1 MAGEIEAALDRL
13 NERKSALAD
22 GRTGFTIDGPEYA
35 ALLSGLDLPADEL
48 NAFGEASAKHYIQL
62 IVGNPIP
69 AVIKAATLD
78 GLAIG
83 LLIAEERQKA
93 GQT

>member
-13 NERKSALAD
+13 NERKIALAD

-35 ALLSGLDLPADEL
+35 ALLSGLDLSAGEL
-48 NAFGEASAKHYIQL
+48 NAFGESAAKHYIQF
-62 IVGNPIP
+62 VVDNSIP

-83 LLIAEERQKA
+83 LLIAEERQKV